1 MEWRDGG
8 YVDPRGMQGESLW
21 NYLSAIDPMISAPP
35 STTIK
40 NGSGTIV
47 AYHGSSCYRIL

>member
-8 YVDPRGMQGESLW
+8 YVDPRGVQGESLW
-21 NYLSAIDPMISAPP
+21 NLSVLDPVIAAPP

-47 AYHGSSCYRIL
+47 AYHGFSCYSIL